1 MAEIVSSLAS
11 AGLHIDWLH
20 EWPWLE
26 WQLPF
31 LVPRDDGSWG
41 LRPDQ
46 EGEIPLYFSLRA
58 TKTGA

>member
-1 MAEIVSSLAS
+1 MAEIVSSLGS
-11 AGLHIDWLH
+11 AGLHIDWLD